1 MPGPLWLAVTGDDQV
16 WVYKDGVE
24 VFYSGVWDE
33 GHWVNLGHTCLL
45 ALKAAESG
53 YYYHG
58 VLASSST
65 GMVTDE
71 TWKCSA
77 VHEDGWNL
85 LAFDDSA
92 WLAASVYGANGD
104 SRLQYISPI
113 SSGAKWIWAQGAA
126 AGTVYCRK
134 LICGAG
140 ACCRL

>member
-1 MPGPLWLAVTGDDQV
+1 M
-16 WVYKDGVE
+16 
-24 VFYSGVWDE
+24 
-33 GHWVNLGHTCLL
+33 
-45 ALKAAESG
+45 AA
-53 YYYHG
+53 G
-58 VLASSST
+58 VLASTST

-104 SRLQYISPI
+104 SRLQFISPI